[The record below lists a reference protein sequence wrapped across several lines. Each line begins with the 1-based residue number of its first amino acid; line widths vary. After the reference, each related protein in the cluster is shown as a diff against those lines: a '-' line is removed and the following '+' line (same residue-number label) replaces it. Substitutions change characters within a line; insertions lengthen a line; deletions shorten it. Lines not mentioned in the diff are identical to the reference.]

1 MDVKAY
7 LKRIGYRGSMEP
19 DARTLLDLHRAH
31 MFTVPFE
38 NLDIHLGRPIV
49 LNDEA
54 LFEKIVARRRG
65 GFCYELNGLFCALL
79 RALGFQVSM
88 LCARVARAEDDFGP
102 PFDHMTLLVQLD
114 RPWIADVGFGDSFI
128 EPLLLEPKLRQYQWG
143 RTCRILS
150 SGEDLLYQS
159 RSSKGRWNSEYKFGL
174 TPYQYEDFGEM
185 CLYHQTSPQS
195 SFTRKRVCSRA
206 TPDGRVTISDRK
218 LILTRNGVRVER
230 ELKDGEYAVAL
241 REYFGVVLGGSLG
254 S

>member
-1 MDVKAY
+1 MDVKEY

-19 DARTLLDLHRAH
+19 DARMLLDLHRAH

-54 LFEKIVARRRG
+54 LFEKIVLRRRG

-79 RALGFQVSM
+79 RTLGFRVSM
-88 LCARVARAEDDFGP
+88 LCARVARQDGGFGQ
-102 PFDHMTLLVQLD
+102 PFDHMTLLVELD
-114 RPWIADVGFGDSFI
+114 RRWIADVGFGDSFV
-128 EPLLLEPKLRQYQWG
+128 EPLVLEEKLSQYQWG
-143 RTCRILS
+143 KTYRIIRL
-150 SGEDLLYQS
+150 GDELLYQS
-159 RSSKGRWNSEYKFGL
+159 MDPEGYWNSEYLFGL
-174 TPYQYEDFGEM
+174 TPHGYEDYAEM